1 MTDHNPGNKIQGIPK
16 MKILL
21 STVAAILLATS
32 SFADTPLGSN
42 LTFGGE
48 LKAERKVD
56 ADTSIVTIKPE
67 LEWTPLEKTE
77 FTFGTTLSVWDNTNH
92 MMIDD
97 ELDHLPVIDFGA
109 EYQVRDDFSIE
120 AKTSYDLEAEG
131 RGEITFS
138 ATFDF

>member
-1 MTDHNPGNKIQGIPK
+1 

-21 STVAAILLATS
+21 PAVAAILLATS
-32 SFADTPLGSN
+32 SFADTPIGNN

-67 LEWTPLEKTE
+67 IEWTPLEKTE
-77 FTFGTTLSVWDNTNH
+77 FTFGTTLSVWDNTNY

-97 ELDHLPVIDFGA
+97 EFDHLPVIDFGA
-109 EYQVRDDFSIE
+109 EYMVNEDFSLE